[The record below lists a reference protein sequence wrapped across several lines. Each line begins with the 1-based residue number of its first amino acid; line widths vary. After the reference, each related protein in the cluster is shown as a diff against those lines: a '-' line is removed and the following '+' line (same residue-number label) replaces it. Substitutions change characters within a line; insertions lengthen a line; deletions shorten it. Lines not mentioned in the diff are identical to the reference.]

1 MEKEKLLRLQKVA
14 LQHHVGAGKAA
25 SGGKAS
31 VMGGNVRRLQGRNGQ
46 GKDPL
51 PDDDFQPDQAVP
63 QGVIVPP
70 GFGIGRGQMQ
80 AQRRLLQRRQ
90 GEGGGQM
97 QAERR
102 REIVAA
108 FKGGAENA
116 HGQQRGVRIQ
126 RIDTGDAVDRSG
138 GKFDTPPQGE
148 YFPQLG
154 TRRKG
159 HERC

>member
-90 GEGGGQM
+90 GE
-97 QAERR
+97 ARCRPSVAVRSLLRSKVVRR
-102 REIVAA
+102 MRMGSSAA
-108 FKGGAENA
+108 S
-116 HGQQRGVRIQ
+116 VSS
-126 RIDTGDAVDRSG
+126 V
-138 GKFDTPPQGE
+138 
-148 YFPQLG
+148 
-154 TRRKG
+154 
-159 HERC
+159 